1 MPDEKQ
7 QASAPTNGAHTE
19 QAAAPTPAPAPEPV
33 RTPAPPPALT
43 TAQALAEMEWLRVMK
58 VTGSALFDSGL
69 FGLQNVA
76 QGLVVCIKARD
87 LGVTPT
93 YILDRFWPVTAGGR
107 TTLMPKGDAVVA
119 KFYERGGRITLKTL
133 PTDRDECQMEV
144 VGPASLGA
152 VKVDVTYIIED
163 AKKENAKA
171 FESDRGIWRTRPHRQ
186 LFRAAAKI
194 GIGIVDPQTFVEIGE
209 ADEEFPT
216 DSGPAPLPSLK
227 EVRAEIVDEKLAE
240 IPFVQAEPP
249 HSTQPAPTEGQQQS
263 TAAAE
268 ALRSTAASKQAK
280 GKARKGKPEVEP
292 EKKPETKPE
301 PTAAG
306 RLAFGD

>member
-1 MPDEKQ
+1 
-7 QASAPTNGAHTE
+7 
-19 QAAAPTPAPAPEPV
+19 
-33 RTPAPPPALT
+33 
-43 TAQALAEMEWLRVMK
+43 MEWLRVMR
-58 VTGSALFDSGL
+58 VTGNALFDSGL

-119 KFYERGGRITLKTL
+119 KFYERGGRITLRTS
-133 PTDRDECQMEV
+133 PVDREKCEMTV

-152 VKVDVTYIIED
+152 VKVDVTYSIDD

-209 ADEEFPT
+209 ADDEMPEPV
-216 DSGPAPLPSLK
+216 AVEAVPSLR
-227 EVRAEIVDEKLAE
+227 EVRAELVEEVRPTAPLKPSDGSVPLPIGPQPAASEPAQ
-240 IPFVQAEPP
+240 PPQPEPP
-249 HSTQPAPTEGQQQS
+249 KRERKSAKKADPKPDPKPAEG
-263 TAAAE
+263 E
-268 ALRSTAASKQAK
+268 A
-280 GKARKGKPEVEP
+280 GVVG
-292 EKKPETKPE
+292 
-301 PTAAG
+301 G
-306 RLAFGD
+306 RLQL